1 MQPIYRGD
9 GTPERTGSL
18 FFPIEAV
25 AVQFVAVL
33 LAQRRLVPL

>member
-25 AVQFVAVL
+25 QCVAAL
-33 LAQRRLVPL
+33 LAQRRWVPL